1 MQNTVGVSLVQDYYS
16 LAKFNVMEL
25 ANEDKMSDI
34 EHKGRMPE
42 NKHIVRDD
50 TEKS

>member
-1 MQNTVGVSLVQDYYS
+1 VQDYYS

-25 ANEDKMSDI
+25 ANKDKMSDI
-34 EHKGRMPE
+34 EHEGRMPE

-50 TEKS
+50 TVVSRSLEKRSV